1 MRRKRRLLVIA
12 NRLPVRRLGRGKDVH
27 WERSPGGLV
36 TALEPVLQD
45 HPGLW
50 IGWDGSTGRAP
61 EPFVHE
67 SLAIRPISLT
77 GAAVDNFYHGFSN
90 RTLWPLYHDAIRTPE
105 FRRKWWDPY
114 VEVNRRFARAAAR
127 LARSGDLIWV
137 QDYQLQLV
145 PGLLRALRPDL
156 RIGFF
161 LHIPF
166 PPEELFA
173 WLPWR
178 TAILQNLLGAD
189 VVGFQ
194 TPASAQ
200 NFSRAARRWTAADGT
215 DTELEFKGRRIE
227 VGAFPISID
236 FADFERTGADPD
248 VLSQAREI
256 RRRLGSSRRVLLA
269 VDRLDY
275 TKGIDTRLHALEDLL
290 RRGALSVDDTV
301 LVQIAVPSRESVEEY
316 RDMRTLVEQ
325 TVGRINGEYSEPGRV
340 AVHYFRRSLSRAA
353 LAAYYRAAD
362 VMIVTPLRD
371 GMNLVAK
378 EFVATRADNS
388 GVLVLSEFAGAS
400 SELRRAI
407 LVNPRDVDGFGAAI
421 VQALRMPRD
430 ESRQRMAVL
439 RMQVRRH
446 DVYDW
451 ARTFL
456 GALRG

>member
-1 MRRKRRLLVIA
+1 MVIA
-12 NRLPVRRLGRGKDVH
+12 NRLPVRRVGRGKDVR

-36 TALEPVLQD
+36 TALEPVLHD
-45 HPGLW
+45 YPGLW
-50 IGWDGSTGRAP
+50 IGWDGSVGRAP

-67 SLAIRPISLT
+67 SLTIRPIALS
-77 GAAVDNFYHGFSN
+77 GAAIDNFYHGFSN
-90 RTLWPLYHDAIRTPE
+90 RTLWPLYHDAIRSPE
-105 FRRKWWDPY
+105 FHRKWWDPY
-114 VEVNRRFARAAAR
+114 VQVNRRFARAAAR
-127 LARSGDLIWV
+127 VARKGDLVWV
-137 QDYQLQLV
+137 QDYHLQLV
-145 PGLLRALRPDL
+145 PGMLRETRPDL
-156 RIGFF
+156 RVGFF

-178 TAILQNLLGAD
+178 AAILQGLLGAD

-194 TPASAQ
+194 TDASAQ
-200 NFSRAARRWTAADGT
+200 NFSRAARRWTDADGT
-215 DTELEFKGRRIE
+215 DTELQFRGRRIE
-227 VGAFPISID
+227 VNSFPISID
-236 FADFERTGADPD
+236 FADFDRAGDDPE
-248 VLSQAREI
+248 VLAHAREI
-256 RRRLGSSRRVLLA
+256 RRRLGSHRRVLLA

-275 TKGIDTRLHALEDLL
+275 TKGIDTRLQVLEDLF
-290 RRGALSVDDTV
+290 RRGELSVEDVV

-316 RDMRTLVEQ
+316 RDMRILVEQ
-325 TVGRINGEYSEPGRV
+325 TVGRVNGEYSEPGRV
-340 AVHYFRRSLSRAA
+340 AVHYFRRSLARPE

-362 VMIVTPLRD
+362 VMLVTPLRD

-378 EFVATRADNS
+378 EFVAARTDNS
-388 GVLVLSEFAGAS
+388 GVLVLSEFAGAA

-407 LVNPRDVDGFGAAI
+407 LVNPRDVDGFGSS
-421 VQALRMPRD
+421 VLQALRMPRK

-451 ARTFL
+451 ARNFL